1 MISKLPEIY
10 PVDIRRILNV
20 YKTFRRHP
28 RHLLNVLSAFILH
41 PVSRDGCG
49 YSIVALQYQDM
60 VKIIMKLTVNSFKT
74 EAVIK

>member
-28 RHLLNVLSAFILH
+28 GRLLNVLSGFILY

-49 YSIVALQYQDM
+49 YSIVALQY
-60 VKIIMKLTVNSFKT
+60 
-74 EAVIK
+74 